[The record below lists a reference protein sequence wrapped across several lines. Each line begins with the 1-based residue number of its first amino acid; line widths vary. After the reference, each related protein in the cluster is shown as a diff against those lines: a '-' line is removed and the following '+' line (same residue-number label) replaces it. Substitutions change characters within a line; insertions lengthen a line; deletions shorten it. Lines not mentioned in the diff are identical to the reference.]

1 MICEGPM
8 VPDGGYWRWVLPD
21 DLSMVEEKQVVG
33 DLDRN
38 CPVFASVFLMLLRCG
53 EDIPQL
59 A

>member
-1 MICEGPM
+1 MAGTGLGFYLMI
-8 VPDGGYWRWVLPD
+8 
-21 DLSMVEEKQVVG
+21 LSMVEEKQVVG